1 MREGNRRLATTILI
15 SGTAA
20 FLSYLI
26 NFFLTK
32 YITANVGIEAYG
44 FVSIAKTA
52 VSYAQI
58 ITVAFTTFV
67 VRYIYVAAHLK
78 TEHEEQQPYQ
88 PRR

>member
-32 YITANVGIEAYG
+32 
-44 FVSIAKTA
+44 
-52 VSYAQI
+52 
-58 ITVAFTTFV
+58 
-67 VRYIYVAAHLK
+67 
-78 TEHEEQQPYQ
+78 
-88 PRR
+88 